1 VGFLL
6 PEIFLMQRAH
16 PTTTYQTAPRQ
27 GAAAEETKAQ
37 RAERLKRAFNPWEG
51 SEEIRRFA
59 REGFASIPQ
68 EWIGTYF
75 RWWGVYTQGDG
86 AGVTGGRNGE
96 GRAIE
101 RFMVRI
107 RIPNGFVNSRQLRAI
122 ADLSRRH
129 ANGIADLTVRQN
141 IQLHWVM
148 IESLPEVLDGLW
160 QVGLNTTGACGDVA
174 RNVTGCPLAGVDAE
188 EILDA
193 SPLVKEVSA
202 LLAGNAEFYNLP
214 RKFKISIAG
223 CRSWCSYPEINDI
236 GLTAIERT
244 IRSQREVGFSL
255 RVAGGLSTEP
265 YLGARLNA
273 FVRPDQVAP
282 VAKGIAELFRDS
294 EVLRQHRERARLKF
308 LFLRHGWTGERFLAE
323 LHDRIGFKLDPA
335 VEEHPPD
342 DVYRDHVGIHPQKQ
356 PGKSYV
362 GAVVLRGR
370 ITADQMHAAADLAER
385 FAAGNLRITNMQN
398 LLIANVPSLSVHPL
412 ARELDAIGLAVHGS
426 TFARGTVA
434 CSGTEFCKLAITE
447 TKAFSRWLVEELEE
461 RLPGFDQH
469 LKLHVTGCPNS
480 CGQHWIADVGIEGKK
495 IKVDGCLVDA
505 YYFCVGGA
513 LGLHQSTA
521 RPVGY
526 RCPASGV
533 PDAVERLLRRYL
545 EDRRPDENL
554 RRFFARHSDTQI
566 REFLAGETVDAVA
579 KDLPSAKS
587 FAQIGGI
594 GD

>member
-1 VGFLL
+1 
-6 PEIFLMQRAH
+6 MTD
-16 PTTTYQTAPRQ
+16 TTKTVK
-27 GAAAEETKAQ
+27 ETKAQ
-37 RAERLKRAFNPWEG
+37 RVERLKREFNPWNG
-51 SEEIRRFA
+51 LNEIRRFG
-59 REGFASIPQ
+59 REGFGSIPP

-86 AGVTGGRNGE
+86 AGVTGGKGGE
-96 GRAIE
+96 GKAIQ

-107 RIPNGFVNSRQLRAI
+107 RIPNGILDSRQLRAI
-122 ADLSRRH
+122 ANITRHH

-141 IQLHWVM
+141 IQLHWVS
-148 IESLPEVLDGLW
+148 IESLPEVLEGLW
-160 QVGLNTTGACGDVA
+160 AVGLNTTGACGDVT
-174 RNVTGCPLAGVDAE
+174 RNVTGCPVAGIDHD

-193 SPLVKEVSA
+193 SPLVMEVTR
-202 LLAGNAEFYNLP
+202 LLAGNSDFYNLP

-236 GLTAIERT
+236 GLTAVTRKVGGHEEI
-244 IRSQREVGFSL
+244 GFSV
-255 RVAGGLSTEP
+255 RVAGGLSAEP

-273 FVRPDQVAP
+273 FVRQDQALAV
-282 VAKGIAELFRDS
+282 VKGIAELFRDS
-294 EVLRQHRERARLKF
+294 EVLREHRERARLKF
-308 LFLRHGWTGERFLAE
+308 LFLRHGWTAERFLAE

-335 VEEHPPD
+335 ADEHAPE
-342 DVYRDHVGIHPQKQ
+342 DVYRDHVGIHSQKVL
-356 PGKSYV
+356 GHSYV

-370 ITADQMHAAADLAER
+370 ITAEQMQSAAELSER
-385 FAAGNLRITNMQN
+385 YAGGELRTTNMQN
-398 LLIANVPSLSVHPL
+398 LLVVNVPTVNADSL
-412 ARELDAIGLAVHGS
+412 ANELNAIGFQVNGS
-426 TFARGTVA
+426 AFARGTVA

-447 TKAFSRWLVEELEE
+447 TKSFSRWLVEELEE

-495 IKVDGCLVDA
+495 IKVNDQLQDA

-526 RCPASGV
+526 RCLATEVPA
-533 PDAVERLLRRYL
+533 ALERLLGRYL
-545 EDRRPDENL
+545 DDREAGENL

-566 REFLAGETVDAVA
+566 REFLAGEVVPAVA
-579 KDLPSAKS
+579 RDLSSPRDL
-587 FAQIGGI
+587 AQIGGI